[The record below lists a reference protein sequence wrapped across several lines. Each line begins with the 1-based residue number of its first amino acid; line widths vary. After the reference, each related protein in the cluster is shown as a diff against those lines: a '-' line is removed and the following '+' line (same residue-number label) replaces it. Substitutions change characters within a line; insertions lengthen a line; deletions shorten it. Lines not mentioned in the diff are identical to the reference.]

1 MKYYKTI
8 TLCCVVLISIFSC
21 QKIEVPVP
29 FNSFYPATID
39 GISYADSVVYFVD
52 KADGEDFEINLKFS
66 GGAGFKEVKIYNYG
80 RNEITTRTDIQ
91 EVTESFSL
99 QLPDQNSTNGM
110 INVKGT
116 MDHSKFYRG
125 ITAID
130 KDNYNISFYVFDK
143 LGIYKTVGVKFR
155 KP

>member
-1 MKYYKTI
+1 MRFI
-8 TLCCVVLISIFSC
+8 MPILIVCISLFSC
-21 QKIEVPVP
+21 QKIEVPVV
-29 FNSFYPATID
+29 FNSLYPDTID

-66 GGAGFKEVKIYNYG
+66 GGSGFKEMKIFNYG
-80 RNEITTRTDIQ
+80 RNEITTRTDVQ

-99 QLPDQNSTNGM
+99 QLPDLNSTSGL
-110 INVKGT
+110 INVKGM
-116 MDHSKFYRG
+116 MDHNKFYRG
-125 ITAID
+125 ITATD

-143 LGIYKTVGVKFR
+143 LGIYKTVVIKFR